1 MTRDPLDPVPAPV
14 TSLPLSARQDWC
26 WSWLRCYPR
35 PYPQAPDLAA
45 PLMWHFRGRLDVEA
59 LRQALSLMARK
70 HETLRYTLELSGG
83 TARLALLPDPLPLEI
98 VPADMAE
105 RVLALPGPLAT
116 ATLARTADDEHLLA
130 LHWHH
135 LIYDQVSVELFRKE
149 LASTYRSLV
158 ESGEGPDTASPF
170 DYRAF
175 AQEER
180 VTADREERIQRAAST
195 LRDHGALEP
204 LSKGRAGEV
213 ERAYGHMPMAVDES
227 TTSQLLARCRTE
239 RVSLFTALAAALG
252 VAVGRVHG
260 RDRIIVS
267 AHHHGRNRPGS
278 RGALGLF
285 ANVVNLPLELDRSD
299 RAEMLSQA
307 RAKLAEATS
316 TVSLPFSR
324 LCEATRGT
332 STSSGY
338 LPSALSHVWL
348 RLDGVSGWWPA
359 APSVTEEDWCGVRV
373 STRDQAVRAPQAS
386 PRHIVAPD
394 AVGAGAALVVGMQY
408 RGGRLVGTMKY
419 ETGHFPTEVVSAGV
433 VAFAAEID
441 AIARGGRGRV
451 PAG

>member
-1 MTRDPLDPVPAPV
+1 
-14 TSLPLSARQDWC
+14 
-26 WSWLRCYPR
+26 
-35 PYPQAPDLAA
+35 
-45 PLMWHFRGRLDVEA
+45 
-59 LRQALSLMARK
+59 
-70 HETLRYTLELSGG
+70 
-83 TARLALLPDPLPLEI
+83 
-98 VPADMAE
+98 
-105 RVLALPGPLAT
+105 
-116 ATLARTADDEHLLA
+116 LARTADDEHLLA

-267 AHHHGRNRPGS
+267 AHHHGRDRPGS

-332 STSSGY
+332 S
-338 LPSALSHVWL
+338 
-348 RLDGVSGWWPA
+348 
-359 APSVTEEDWCGVRV
+359 
-373 STRDQAVRAPQAS
+373 
-386 PRHIVAPD
+386 
-394 AVGAGAALVVGMQY
+394 
-408 RGGRLVGTMKY
+408 
-419 ETGHFPTEVVSAGV
+419 
-433 VAFAAEID
+433 
-441 AIARGGRGRV
+441 
-451 PAG
+451 